1 MKILVTGGG
10 TGGHIIP
17 TLAVI
22 DKLKEIEPTC
32 DILYVGSRSGME
44 ADIVPGKKIPFKGIY
59 CGKLRRYFSFENV
72 SDLFKVLIG
81 IFQSIII
88 VRNYRPDVI
97 FAKGGYV
104 TVPVGLAGG
113 LSGIPL
119 VVHESDTILGLS
131 NKLLF
136 RYIKKLSLGFPPE
149 SYPEHIRNKGEFTGS
164 PINPEI
170 FNNKISRD
178 DAVKHFNLDPSI
190 PVLLVTGGSQGARAL
205 NNNVSSVLSELLK
218 VCQIIHLSG
227 KLDYESLKGNMNSLS
242 ENLQSRYRLFDFL
255 SKDMPI
261 ALISSDLVITRG
273 GANTISELTVL
284 KKPSIII
291 PLPNSANE
299 HQLKNSKIISQ
310 GGGAILLEQSNLT
323 PHVLLKTVTDL
334 FADKERLKLMAEKA
348 FSMAKPDAALLVA
361 KTILKVKS
369 EK

>member
-22 DKLKEIEPTC
+22 EKLKDLEPHC
-32 DILYVGSRSGME
+32 QILYVGSKSGME
-44 ADIVPGKKIPFKGIY
+44 AEIVPARGLDFKGIH
-59 CGKLRRYFSFENV
+59 CGKLRRYLSFENIT
-72 SDLFKVLIG
+72 DLFKVLIG

-88 VRNYRPDVI
+88 VKNYKPDVI

-113 LSGIPL
+113 FSGIPL

-136 RYIKKLSLGFPPE
+136 RYIKKLSLGFPQE
-149 SYPEHIRNKGEFTGS
+149 CYPEHIRNKGEFTGS

-170 FNNKISRD
+170 LNSKISKD
-178 DAVKHFNLDPSI
+178 DAVKHFGLDPSI

-205 NNNVSSVLSELLK
+205 NNNVSSSLLK
-218 VCQIIHLSG
+218 LLEICQVIHLSG
-227 KLDYESLKGNMNSLS
+227 KLDYENLKNNMNNIP
-242 ENLQSRYRLFDFL
+242 ENLKSRYRLFDFL
-255 SKDMPI
+255 SKDMPM
-261 ALISSDLVITRG
+261 ALVSSDLIITRG
-273 GANTISELTVL
+273 GANTIAEITFL

-291 PLPNSANE
+291 PLPNSANN
-299 HQLKNSKIISQ
+299 HQFKNSEIISR
-310 GGGAILLEQSNLT
+310 GGGAILMEQSNLS
-323 PHVLLKTVTDL
+323 PDSLLATVREL
-334 FADKERLKLMAEKA
+334 FSDKERLNIMAEKA
-348 FSMAKPDAALLVA
+348 FSLSKPDAALLVA
-361 KTILKVKS
+361 KAILSVKS